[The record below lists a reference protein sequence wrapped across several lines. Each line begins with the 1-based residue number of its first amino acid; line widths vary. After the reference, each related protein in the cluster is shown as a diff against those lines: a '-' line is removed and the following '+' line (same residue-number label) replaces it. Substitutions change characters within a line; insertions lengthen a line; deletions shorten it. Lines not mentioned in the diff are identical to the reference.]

1 MKLEPELVEQ
11 EKQSAFTEL
20 RENEDLTGDFDGNVE
35 VMDHRFNIMGSDY
48 FMAEIL
54 EMLAEVYG
62 EGAGGILNNT
72 GRGYAE
78 DLVDLLQVSQD
89 PQQAFGQYLGLLK
102 FLGYSD
108 IMVEEDGLIVPSSP
122 TAESH
127 LQEDHEEKK
136 TCYFLTGMF
145 AGGLEYLFD
154 EEVVV
159 HEEKC
164 KAAGD
169 PECVFRIKVKDDE

>member
-1 MKLEPELVEQ
+1 MKLETDIIEQ
-11 EKQSAFTEL
+11 EKQKTFTEL
-20 RENEDLTGDFDGNVE
+20 RDNEDLSGDENGRVDVL
-35 VMDHRFNIMGSDY
+35 DHRFNIMGADY

-89 PQQAFGQYLGLLK
+89 SQQAFGQYLGMLK

-108 IMVEEDGLIVPSSP
+108 IHVEEDGIIVPSSP

-127 LQEDHEEKK
+127 LEQDHEEKK

-154 EEVVV
+154 EEVLVQ
-159 HEEKC
+159 EESC

-169 PECVFRIKVKDDE
+169 SECVFRIKVKQDE